1 MVKKE
6 YYGVPRDFLEH
17 HFLLSVLEASRG
29 SNRKECVLRGVSTLI
44 TPVIDVMLLPCTL
57 SSVLWN
63 SYASRVHRNSTL
75 MELSEFYM

>member
-6 YYGVPRDFLEH
+6 YNGVPRDFLEH
-17 HFLLSVLEASRG
+17 HFLPSVLEASGG

-57 SSVLWN
+57 LSLV
-63 SYASRVHRNSTL
+63 
-75 MELSEFYM
+75 ELLCITCPQEFYAYGT